1 MSRIRHVISKVV
13 LVVATTAI
21 AVMAVAAQ
29 APAEKPSFEVALIQL
44 SPDQTLVSTGTELLY
59 TLPDG
64 RFTANGVY
72 LRVLIFY
79 AYGLLTHYQ
88 LIGGPDWMDT
98 ARWNIQ
104 AIAKGNRTS
113 EQRNVMLQSLL
124 EDKFMLKLHWETR
137 ELPVYDLT
145 VAEDGIKV
153 HQLQENNCIEPNVAA
168 PPSRPFAPG
177 QRLIVTCGD
186 ASLSAGTVAS
196 RIDGGKVSMAAFIR
210 VLETILDRPIID
222 KTGFT
227 GTFDV
232 DLIFAHDGASAG
244 APGAPTTISIA
255 IQEQLGL
262 KLVSAKGPVDVLVI
276 DSVQKPSEN

>member
-1 MSRIRHVISKVV
+1 MRHIIFKFV
-13 LVVATTAI
+13 LVVAASAAI
-21 AVMAVAAQ
+21 AAAQ
-29 APAEKPSFEVALIQL
+29 APAQKPSFPVALIQL

-64 RFTANGVY
+64 RFTANAVY

-79 AYGLLTHYQ
+79 AYGLQTHYQ

-104 AIAKGNRTS
+104 AIAKGNPTA

-153 HQLQENNCIEPNVAA
+153 HQLQESNCVEPNVAA

-177 QRLIVTCGD
+177 QRLILTCGE
-186 ASLSAGTVAS
+186 AGLAAGTVAS
-196 RIDGGKVSMAAFIR
+196 RIDGGKVSMGAFIR

>member
-1 MSRIRHVISKVV
+1 MSKVV
-13 LVVATTAI
+13 LVVAASAAI
-21 AVMAVAAQ
+21 AAAAQ
-29 APAEKPSFEVALIQL
+29 QTAQKPQFEVALIQL
-44 SPDQTLVSTGTELLY
+44 SSEQTLVSTGTELLY

-104 AIAKGNRTS
+104 AIAKGNRTP

-124 EDKFMLKLHWETR
+124 EEKFMLKLHWETR

-177 QRLIVTCGD
+177 QRSIVTCGE

-196 RIDGGKVSMAAFIR
+196 RIDGGKVSMA
-210 VLETILDRPIID
+210 
-222 KTGFT
+222 
-227 GTFDV
+227 
-232 DLIFAHDGASAG
+232 
-244 APGAPTTISIA
+244 
-255 IQEQLGL
+255 
-262 KLVSAKGPVDVLVI
+262 
-276 DSVQKPSEN
+276 